1 MYATLCALC
10 ISILY
15 CCRIHGHLTATY
27 ESGSTRQ
34 FLYGRTDTIRGASLE
49 ALDFCK
55 AMLNSATIVWHPL
68 LHMFIN

>member
-1 MYATLCALC
+1 MYC
-10 ISILY
+10 Y
-15 CCRIHGHLTATY
+15 RIHGHLTATY

-55 AMLNSATIVWHPL
+55 AMLDSATTVWHPL
-68 LHMFIN
+68 VHITNNMCICIGY